1 MSVSTNLLAIE
12 ERLFLAY
19 CYLEKHIRNKQI
31 IDKFYYLFSED
42 NINIMF
48 KEIEIIEKLSYKN
61 RPKRLFRHIKKTLKK
76 ASFLFFIKVK
86 NLKCF
91 VKHKQTKSD

>member
-19 CYLEKHIRNKQI
+19 CYLEKHIRNKHI

-48 KEIEIIEKLSYKN
+48 KEIEIIEKL
-61 RPKRLFRHIKKTLKK
+61 
-76 ASFLFFIKVK
+76 
-86 NLKCF
+86 
-91 VKHKQTKSD
+91 